1 MIEPPYLTIAA
12 DLRSRI
18 RAGLLRPGDRVPSTR
33 QLTRESGV
41 ALATAAK
48 ALAVLRQEGLVRT
61 VPRVGTVVATPVTP
75 DASATAAAA
84 GTSRTPR
91 RRRQADPALTRD
103 RIVGAAVSLADAE
116 GIAALSMRRLGVELG
131 VPTMSLYRFVRS
143 RDALLR
149 TMTDTVLAEDPL
161 PAAPPPG
168 WRAQLELSAR
178 LQWSLYR
185 RHPWLAQTFGLVRP
199 LLSPNALV
207 HANWMLRAVD
217 GLGLDPNV
225 QLQVHITVFS
235 YVQGLAGNLERQAE
249 AEAETGISDDEWM
262 ASQRAPFDA
271 LVGSGAFPVFARVT
285 ARADFD
291 LDLDA
296 LFEFG
301 LRLLLDGLARS
312 LPC

>member
-1 MIEPPYLTIAA
+1 MTEPPYLAIAA

-61 VPRVGTVVATPVTP
+61 VPRVGTVVTTPATPG
-75 DASATAAAA
+75 SAIAAP
-84 GTSRTPR
+84 TR

-103 RIVGAAVSLADAE
+103 RIVGAAVTLADTE

-143 RDALLR
+143 RDELLR
-149 TMTDTVLAEDPL
+149 TMTDAVLGEDPL
-161 PAAPPPG
+161 PASPPPG

-199 LLSPNALV
+199 VLSRNALV
-207 HANWMLRAVD
+207 HANWMLRAAD
-217 GLGLDPNV
+217 GLGLDPNS
-225 QLQVHITVFS
+225 QLQVHVTVFS

-262 ASQRAPFDA
+262 ASQRARCDA
-271 LVGSGAFPVFARVT
+271 MLESGDFPVFARVT

-296 LFEFG
+296 VFEFG

-312 LPC
+312 IAR